1 MMHSMTCRAIEDCK
15 LSTYATLQ
23 VNEPTSQIHAL
34 CASRTMQT
42 ITSAR
47 QHVSPSTSSS
57 TRARTRESSPSRP
70 FLGRNALGATL
81 ALVLAITPA
90 PSIAAP
96 AAPSY
101 SGVDPS
107 KSSLIQGLVE
117 KSAQNKEKN
126 DQARLDS
133 FYRRDF
139 RINRLVGGELLKE
152 PCDPRDPEFGYKC
165 RPLLPRLPQDRMFE
179 ETAREK
185 TGFGTVFSAQEVDR
199 AADDLVAQEAQRQ
212 DEELSLIEE

>member
-1 MMHSMTCRAIEDCK
+1 M
-15 LSTYATLQ
+15 
-23 VNEPTSQIHAL
+23 
-34 CASRTMQT
+34 
-42 ITSAR
+42 
-47 QHVSPSTSSS
+47 
-57 TRARTRESSPSRP
+57 
-70 FLGRNALGATL
+70 
-81 ALVLAITPA
+81 LVLANLVLRVHFWVETRWEQRLLSSL
-90 PSIAAP
+90 PSHQHRRSP
-96 AAPSY
+96 LPLPSY

-126 DQARLDS
+126 DQARLDY

-199 AADDLVAQEAQRQ
+199 AAGDLVAQEAERQ